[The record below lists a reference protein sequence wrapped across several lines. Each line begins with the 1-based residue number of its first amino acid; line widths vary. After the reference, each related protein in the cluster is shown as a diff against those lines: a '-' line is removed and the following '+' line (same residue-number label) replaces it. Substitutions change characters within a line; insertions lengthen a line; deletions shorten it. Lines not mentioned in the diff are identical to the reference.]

1 MLGALSPLLA
11 MSAIICSR
19 APGLGI
25 EPKKEDTLQSGPSS
39 LPSARSPFPS
49 RGETESEKVLTAVG
63 LFDKLET
70 APKSGAAGQTWAP
83 GREQSR

>member
-11 MSAIICSR
+11 MSAIICHR

-25 EPKKEDTLQSGPSS
+25 EPKKENRLQTGSSS
-39 LPSARSPFPS
+39 LLQARSSLPS
-49 RGETESEKVLTAVG
+49 RGETEPGKVLTAVG

-70 APKSGAAGQTWAP
+70 APKSGAAGKTWAP
-83 GREQSR
+83 RREHSR

>member
-11 MSAIICSR
+11 MSAIICRR

-25 EPKKEDTLQSGPSS
+25 EPKKEAALQPGPSS
-39 LPSARSPFPS
+39 LPPARSPLSS
-49 RGETESEKVLTAVG
+49 RRETEPENVLTAVG

-83 GREQSR
+83 RQEHSR